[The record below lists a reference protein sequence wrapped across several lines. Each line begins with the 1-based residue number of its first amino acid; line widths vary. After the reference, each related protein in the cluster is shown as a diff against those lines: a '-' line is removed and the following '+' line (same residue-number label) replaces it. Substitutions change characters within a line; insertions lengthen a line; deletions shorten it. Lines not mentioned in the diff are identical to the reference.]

1 MKLTFTIIILFLTTF
16 SGFAQ
21 EEPEAE
27 PEGNK
32 GKIYFYWGWNR
43 GTFSNSD
50 INFSGSDYNFTIKEV
65 VADDRQSSFNA
76 KTYFVPG
83 NATIPQYNF
92 RIGYFIT
99 DNYNISFGI
108 DHMKYVMRQDQTVKI
123 DGEINNSGT
132 GYDSTYSN
140 DPIQLTED
148 FLQFEHTD
156 GLNYANFAFRRFDEI
171 YEIYKI
177 KISLTEGLGVG
188 ILYPRTNI
196 TLLNEERYD
205 EFHLAGYGIDAV
217 VGVNISFLKYF
228 FIQSE
233 LKGGYINMPDIR
245 STNSDSDKASQDFF
259 FSQIMIV
266 FGASIQ
272 I

>member
-1 MKLTFTIIILFLTTF
+1 MKLSFTIVILFLTTF

-21 EEPEAE
+21 SHPDTEPQ
-27 PEGNK
+27 GNK
-32 GKIYFYWGWNR
+32 GKLYLYWGWNR
-43 GTFSNSD
+43 GAFSNSD
-50 INFSGSDYNFTIKEV
+50 ITFTGADYDFTLRDV
-65 VADDRQSSFNA
+65 VADDRQSKFDA

-83 NATIPQYNF
+83 NASIPQYNF

-99 DNYNISFGI
+99 DNYNISFGM

-123 DGEINNSGT
+123 DGEIKNSGT
-132 GYDSTYSN
+132 EYDGTYSKE
-140 DPIQLTED
+140 DIILTEN

-156 GLNYANFAFRRFDEI
+156 GLNYANIEFRRFDKI
-171 YEIYKI
+171 YEFYKI

-188 ILYPRTNI
+188 ILYPRTNT
-196 TLLNEERYD
+196 TLLNKERYD

-217 VGVNISFLKYF
+217 VGVNLSFLKYF
-228 FIQSE
+228 FIQGE

-245 STNSDSDKASQDFF
+245 TTSSESDNASQHFY

-266 FGASIQ
+266 FGASVNI
-272 I
+272 

>member
-1 MKLTFTIIILFLTTF
+1 MKLSITIVILFLTTI

-21 EEPEAE
+21 EKPEVEPK
-27 PEGNK
+27 GNK

-43 GTFSNSD
+43 GAFSNSD
-50 INFSGSDYNFTIKEV
+50 ITFSGSDYNFTLRDV
-65 VADDRQSSFNA
+65 VANDRQSSFDA
-76 KTYFVPG
+76 KTYLVPG

-108 DHMKYVMRQDQTVKI
+108 DHMKYVMQKDQTVKI
-123 DGEINNSGT
+123 DGQINNSGT
-132 GYDSTYSN
+132 EYDGIHSN
-140 DPIQLTED
+140 KDIMITED
-148 FLQFEHTD
+148 FLKFEHTD
-156 GLNYANFAFRRFDEI
+156 GLNYANIAFRRFDEI

-177 KISLTEGLGVG
+177 KISLTEGIGLG
-188 ILYPRTNI
+188 ILYPRTNT
-196 TLLNEERYD
+196 TLLNKERYD

-217 VGVNISFLKYF
+217 VGVNFSFLKYF
-228 FIQSE
+228 FVQSE
-233 LKGGYINMPDIR
+233 LKGGYINMPDVR
-245 STNSDSDKASQDFF
+245 TTNSESDKASQDFF

>member
-1 MKLTFTIIILFLTTF
+1 MNILFSITVLLFTTF
-16 SGFAQ
+16 SLFAQ
-21 EEPEAE
+21 EEPEVE
-27 PEGNK
+27 SEGNK

-43 GTFSNSD
+43 GGFSNSD
-50 INFSGSDYNFTIKEV
+50 ITFSGSDYNFTLKEV
-65 VADDRQSSFNA
+65 VANDRPTSFDA
-76 KTYFVPG
+76 KTYFAPG
-83 NATIPQYNF
+83 SATIPQYNF

-108 DHMKYVMRQDQTVKI
+108 DHMKYIMKQDQTVKI

-132 GYDSTYSN
+132 IYDGTYSN
-140 DPIQLTED
+140 DDIQLTED

-156 GLNYANFAFRRFDEI
+156 GLNYANIAFRRFDEI
-171 YEIYKI
+171 YEIFKI

-188 ILYPRTNI
+188 ILYPRTNT
-196 TLLNEERYD
+196 TLLNKERYD

-217 VGVNISFLKYF
+217 VGVNFSFLKYF
-228 FIQSE
+228 FVQSE

-245 STNSDSDKASQDFF
+245 TTNSESDKASQDFF
-259 FSQIMIV
+259 FSQIMVV
-266 FGASIQ
+266 FGASIS